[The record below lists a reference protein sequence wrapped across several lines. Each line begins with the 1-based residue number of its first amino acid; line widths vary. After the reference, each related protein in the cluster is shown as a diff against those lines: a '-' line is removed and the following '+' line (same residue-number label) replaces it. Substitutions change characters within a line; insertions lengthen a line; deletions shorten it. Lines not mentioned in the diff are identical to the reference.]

1 MSTSDFY
8 NIDYSAHYFIPLEEI
23 EVALPCFGFMIS
35 NPNHMAL
42 VVDEFGGIDGLVTLQ
57 DVVSEIVGD
66 IQQNK
71 SIFPQIVNKQDGSFA
86 ADAKMLISEC
96 EEKLGVQLLAPL
108 EKEECEEITFETLGG
123 LVMYLA
129 GRMPTRGET
138 LMHPSGIEFEI
149 AEADNR
155 RVKRLIIRKR
165 TEQATQSAE

>member
-1 MSTSDFY
+1 M
-8 NIDYSAHYFIPLEEI
+8 N
-23 EVALPCFGFMIS
+23 M
-35 NPNHMAL
+35 
-42 VVDEFGGIDGLVTLQ
+42 
-57 DVVSEIVGD
+57 
-66 IQQNK
+66 K
-71 SIFPQIVNKQDGSFA
+71 
-86 ADAKMLISEC
+86 KMLISEC